1 MEERLKEL
9 EKQKEKEIEGI
20 KQRFDLTKTAME
32 ARMSA
37 EVDRVE
43 RRYQNQIM
51 AINNAIKAKAT
62 KH

>member
-20 KQRFDLTKTAME
+20 KKRFDLTKTAME